1 MTRSDEINDLLRKFI
16 PLENEC
22 LDLISF
28 SEQRLTRF
36 TSRIL
41 ITMKRNEKI
50 SMIRAKMNSSDQKS
64 EVNNASIDEKLNN
77 LNKFRDNYFN
87 PRSTNKNQQTN

>member
-1 MTRSDEINDLLRKFI
+1 MITYFNNKMTRSDEINDLLRKFI

-50 SMIRAKMNSSDQKS
+50 NRKYSKYHEYLKSMA
-64 EVNNASIDEKLNN
+64 LPN
-77 LNKFRDNYFN
+77 L
-87 PRSTNKNQQTN
+87 P